1 MYIYIYEREIERRDV
16 EIKGNGVGIERI
28 ILMVEGL

>member
-1 MYIYIYEREIERRDV
+1 MYIHIYERETERRDV

-28 ILMVEGL
+28 TLMVEGL